1 MKNYQYGWKFLGP
14 DGCTE
19 YAGNRFAYNLPQRGQ
34 KWSEWTEHP
43 KPIASDR
50 SDCGPGRLHVM
61 RKIDA
66 RYAPR
71 NWWIWYARWTENDV
85 VSESS
90 EKFGVRR
97 LQLRRVRPEAFW
109 RLLSRADLSG
119 ANLFGANLSR
129 ADLSGANLSRADLS
143 GADLSGANLSRANL
157 YGADLFGANLYGAD
171 LFGANLYGANLFGA
185 NLSRADLSGANL
197 FGAKV
202 DKLHRSMLEN
212 QGCNL
217 EGVIW
222 T

>member
-97 LQLRRVRPEAFW
+97 LQLRRVSPEVFW
-109 RLLSRADLSG
+109 RLLSR
-119 ANLFGANLSR
+119 
-129 ADLSGANLSRADLS
+129 
-143 GADLSGANLSRANL
+143 ADLSGANLSRANL
-157 YGADLFGANLYGAD
+157 YGANLFGADLSRADLSGAD
-171 LFGANLYGANLFGA
+171 LFGANLFGANLFGADLFGANLFGA
-185 NLSRADLSGANL
+185 NLFGANL
-197 FGAKV
+197 FGADLFGANLSGANLSGAKV
-202 DKLHRSMLEN
+202 DRLRIPMLEN